1 MNRQQKIV
9 LGVIVG
15 NRNFFPDSLITQGRQ
30 DVLDV
35 LKEQNIDAVILDEQ
49 ATKLGAVETW
59 ENAQKCAALFD
70 ENRHRIDGILVTL
83 PNFGDEKGVA
93 ETIKLSS
100 LRVPVLIQAYPDDL
114 GKFALERR
122 RDAFC
127 GKISVCN
134 NLYQYGFPFSLTD
147 LHTVNPKTDSF
158 RVDLQRF
165 SAVCRVVK
173 QLKKARLGAVGA
185 RPNAF
190 NTTRYS
196 EKLLQGFGISVST
209 VDLSEVFGNAG
220 KIGDDDRRV
229 KERLDAI
236 GAYVPTVGI
245 PAPSLVK
252 MSKLGIVLD
261 DWMQRNGIDATA
273 IQCWDSLQ
281 LNYGVN
287 VCTLMSM
294 MSESLL
300 PSAC

>member
-35 LKEQNIDAVILDEQ
+35 LKEQDIDAVILDEQ

-100 LRVPVLIQAYPDDL
+100 LRVPILIQAYPDDL

-134 NLYQYGFPFSLTD
+134 NLYQYGFPFSLTE

-158 RVDLQRF
+158 RTDSQKRASGRRRSATQCIQYHPLQRETA
-165 SAVCRVVK
+165 S
-173 QLKKARLGAVGA
+173 GI
-185 RPNAF
+185 
-190 NTTRYS
+190 RY
-196 EKLLQGFGISVST
+196 
-209 VDLSEVFGNAG
+209 
-220 KIGDDDRRV
+220 
-229 KERLDAI
+229 
-236 GAYVPTVGI
+236 
-245 PAPSLVK
+245 
-252 MSKLGIVLD
+252 
-261 DWMQRNGIDATA
+261 QRQHG
-273 IQCWDSLQ
+273 
-281 LNYGVN
+281 
-287 VCTLMSM
+287 
-294 MSESLL
+294 
-300 PSAC
+300 